1 MKLQRLYLAII
12 TLILSSLSNAQGLA
26 PQFLPTGSEI
36 TWEGNYEGVTED
48 DYGDED
54 SGRISVESRTIFND
68 GEGTYQY
75 LKTGSNTA
83 TINFEIGD
91 EEFQHGSLTI
101 NFTSTNGGTYTAT
114 GTYSVYG
121 GEDGE
126 LIERTYKASGTFEFS
141 FLMISSGNMP
151 RLKVGTKYSQK
162 LKATGGNPVYVWSIT
177 KGKLPI
183 GLKLEKTG
191 KISGIAKK
199 VGSSTFTVKVT
210 DRNRTTTTKELTLR
224 SYKL

>member
-12 TLILSSLSNAQGLA
+12 TLMISSLSNAQGLA

-54 SGRISVESRTIFND
+54 SGRISVESRTTFND

-83 TINFEIGD
+83 TINFQIGD

-101 NFTSTNGGTYTAT
+101 NFTSTTGGTYTAT
-114 GTYSVYG
+114 GTHSVYG

-126 LIERTYKASGTFEFS
+126 LIEKTYTASGSFEFS
-141 FLMISSGNMP
+141 FLMVSSGNLP
-151 RLKVGTKYSQK
+151 RLQVGVTYTQR
-162 LKATGGNPVYVWSIT
+162 LKASGGNPVYVWSIT
-177 KGKLPI
+177 KGKLPM
-183 GLKLEKTG
+183 GLKLENTG
-191 KISGIAKK
+191 KISGVPKK
-199 VGSSTFTVKVT
+199 AGRATFTVKVT
-210 DRNRTTTTKELTLR
+210 DRNRTTATKELTLR
-224 SYKL
+224 SYKQ

>member
-1 MKLQRLYLAII
+1 MKLKLLYLSLIS
-12 TLILSSLSNAQGLA
+12 LILSSLSNAQGLA

-36 TWEGNYEGVTED
+36 TWEGFYEGVTED

-101 NFTSTNGGTYTAT
+101 KFTSTTGGTYTAT

-126 LIERTYKASGTFEFS
+126 LIEKTYTASGTFEFS

-183 GLKLEKTG
+183 GLKLEKNG
-191 KISGIAKK
+191 KISGIPKK
-199 VGSSTFTVKVT
+199 AGRSTVTVKVT
-210 DRNRTTTTKELTLR
+210 DRNRTTATKELTLR
-224 SYKL
+224 CYKP